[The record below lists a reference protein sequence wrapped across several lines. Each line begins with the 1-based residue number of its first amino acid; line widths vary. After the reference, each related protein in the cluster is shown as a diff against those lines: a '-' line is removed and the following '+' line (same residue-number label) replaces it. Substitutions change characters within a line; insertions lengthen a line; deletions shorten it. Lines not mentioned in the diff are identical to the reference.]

1 MYIKR
6 ISIKNYRSC
15 ISCNWAPNKELSV
28 LIGPNGSGKTNTL
41 SAMKLLKALAGMA
54 PTRRG
59 NKDPAAVRATIRT
72 VFSVDGIEVTHTA
85 KIGVSTNERNLDEV
99 TEAQEFWI
107 IPSSKRETAKLSFPS
122 WFLKMARQNGG
133 ARDTWGNER
142 SSSFYGWLKRNK
154 VEDKT
159 ISSLLKIHDFMH
171 GISYYGASQFTN
183 PASAPVSFEVEGDEA
198 RRIGISISGHKKFL
212 FDLYQDFL
220 GKTTSYQQYLSLAG
234 PEGIGLVEALSFN
247 EINTSSSSYTVKT
260 GGGIVTKEKINK
272 IIVPQFQ
279 VSGGVTLSPNQLSEG
294 TFKTLALLYYLV
306 TDKSSLLMIEEPEV
320 CIHHGL
326 LSSVIETI
334 KSYSA
339 DRQTIISTHSDL
351 VLDRIE
357 LGNVFSV
364 RRDPELGTLVSSVG
378 KSIKGARMKALKD
391 YLHNEGNLG
400 EYWRHGELE
409 EA

>member
-15 ISCNWAPNKELSV
+15 INCSWAPNRELSV

-41 SAMKLLKALAGMA
+41 SAIKLLKALAGM
-54 PTRRG
+54 PPVRRG
-59 NKDPAAVRATIRT
+59 NQDPSAVRATIRT
-72 VFSVDGIEVTHTA
+72 VFCVDEIEVTHTA
-85 KIGVSTNERNLDEV
+85 RVGVSTNEKNLDEI
-99 TEAQEFWI
+99 TDSQEFWI
-107 IPSSKRETAKLSFPS
+107 IPSSRRESAKLSFPS
-122 WFLKMARQNGG
+122 YLLRMMRHSEG
-133 ARDTWGNER
+133 ARDTWGGDR
-142 SSSFYGWLKRNK
+142 SSSFYSWLKKNR
-154 VEDKT
+154 VEEKT
-159 ISSLLKIHDFMH
+159 ITSLLKIHDFMY
-171 GISYYGASQFTN
+171 GINYYGASQFTN
-183 PASAPVSFEVEGDEA
+183 PASAPVSFEVEGDDA

-220 GKTTSYQQYLSLAG
+220 AGANSYNQYLSLAG
-234 PEGIGLVEALSFN
+234 PDGIGLIEGLSFN

-334 KSYSA
+334 KSYSV
-339 DRQTIISTHSDL
+339 DRQTVISTHSDL

-364 RRDPELGTLVSSVG
+364 KRDPERGTLVGSVG
-378 KSIKGARMKALKD
+378 KSIKGAKMKALKD
-391 YLHNEGNLG
+391 YLQNEGNLG